1 MNKNRAIVTGLILVC
16 SAILINFVSRSD
28 PGSRNMPIV
37 ESPRDSSRK
46 SLPRAQGEA
55 ISAFKASLERGD
67 SALASAEL
75 IKNSYIEYAEAVRL
89 VSTVDEEV
97 IVHFLRGM
105 GDDIHRSPD
114 IGFIYMALMDR
125 LIDLDPRHAVGVIA
139 EIGPKHCDPST
150 FSHLV
155 ASAFKDDFS
164 DLISAIDSSLFPV
177 EEWPRRIGSER
188 LMQDMVASGRTYDEV
203 LKLLGT
209 IPDNGNI
216 ANAVAIDYFSHKGV
230 RRKVLESER
239 ESIYEFIGRSKNLAR
254 GPVLEAM
261 KKEWGFD

>member
-1 MNKNRAIVTGLILVC
+1 MNTNKAIVAGLILAC
-16 SAILINFVSRSD
+16 SVILITFVSRSD
-28 PGSRNMPIV
+28 PDSPTLATI
-37 ESPRDSSRK
+37 ETPRDSSRK

-67 SALASAEL
+67 SAFASAEL
-75 IKNSYIEYAEAVRL
+75 IKNSYIEYTEAVRL
-89 VSTVDEEV
+89 VSAVDEEA
-97 IVHFLRGM
+97 IVNFLRDM
-105 GDDIHRSPD
+105 GDDIHRNPD

-125 LIDLDPRHAVGVIA
+125 LIDFNPRHAVEVIR

-155 ASAFKDDFS
+155 ASTFKEGLS
-164 DLISAIDSSLFPV
+164 DLIAVIDSNLFPV

-188 LMQDMVASGRTYDEV
+188 LIEDMMASGRTYDEA
-203 LKLLGT
+203 LNLLGT
-209 IPDNGNI
+209 IPDNGNV

-230 RRKVLESER
+230 RKKVLESER
-239 ESIYEFIGRSKNLAR
+239 ESIYEFIGRSKNLAK

-261 KKEWGFD
+261 KREWGFD